1 MRLIPLLLPALL
13 ALLLAGCGFHLRREA
28 ALPPGLERVHVAA
41 ADPAGPLARD
51 LGRALERSGAE
62 LVKAAPDAA
71 VLRIHRD
78 QLATDVLSVGTTA
91 RANEYALR
99 YHVEF
104 ELLAADGSVL
114 VPRQVIELSRSFTF
128 DSQQAL
134 GLAAETDL
142 LAGELQRDMVQAI
155 LRRLEARSS
164 ELRGGD

>member
-1 MRLIPLLLPALL
+1 MRLRLLLAASLL
-13 ALLLAGCGFHLRREA
+13 GLLLAGCGFHLRREA
-28 ALPPGLERVHVAA
+28 ALPPGLETIHLAA
-41 ADPAGPLARD
+41 ADPASPLARD
-51 LGRALERSGAE
+51 LGRALERAGAR
-62 LVKAAPDAA
+62 LVAASPDAA
-71 VLRIHRD
+71 VLQIHRD

-104 ELLAADGSVL
+104 ALRAADGSPI
-114 VPRQVIELSRSFTF
+114 VPRQVIELNRSFTF
-128 DSQQAL
+128 DAQQAR

-164 ELRGGD
+164 ELRGDD